1 MSRARTAMHRRILLA
16 AAISTTCAFGPVGV
30 AAADTPAQVHVRQA
44 SYTVDSA
51 PLGQG
56 WYQSAYSARNNVLWF
71 TSSVGFP
78 RSRSPG
84 CSRSTRRP

>member
-16 AAISTTCAFGPVGV
+16 AAISMTCAFGPVGV

-56 WYQSAYSARNNVLWF
+56 LYQSAYSARNNVLWV